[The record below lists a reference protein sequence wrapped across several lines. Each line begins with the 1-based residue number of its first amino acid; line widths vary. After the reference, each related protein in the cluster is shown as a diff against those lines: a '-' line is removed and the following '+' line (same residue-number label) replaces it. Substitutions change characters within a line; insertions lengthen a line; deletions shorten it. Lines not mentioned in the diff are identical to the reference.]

1 MNINKLLVVGL
12 IFVNS
17 VLLSGCGS
25 NPSMSDKSINYGP
38 YPKDYETIVKS
49 YLEGTLLD
57 PYSVKYNYGNVTK
70 PIKAYSRQIPIL
82 GGNPDIYGWYS
93 RVCFNAKSQFGAY
106 VGKTC
111 YKYLIKNNRV
121 VLKFK
126 PNMWHSEH
134 WYR

>member
-38 YPKDYETIVKS
+38 YPKDYKTIVKS

-57 PYSVKYNYGNVTK
+57 AYSAKYSYGNVTK
-70 PIKAYSRQIPIL
+70 PIKAYSRPIPVL

-93 RVCFNAKSQFGAY
+93 RVCFNAKSQFGGY
-106 VGKTC
+106 VEKLVINT
-111 YKYLIKNNRV
+111 L
-121 VLKFK
+121 
-126 PNMWHSEH
+126 
-134 WYR
+134 